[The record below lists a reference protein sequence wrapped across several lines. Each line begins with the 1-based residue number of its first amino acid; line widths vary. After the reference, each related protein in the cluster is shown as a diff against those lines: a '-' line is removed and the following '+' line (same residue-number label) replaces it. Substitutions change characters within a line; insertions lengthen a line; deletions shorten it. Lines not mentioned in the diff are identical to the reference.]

1 MFRNACRLLFEL
13 VHELFPCCMFTVLRV
28 GVSQHAVGAVPWTG
42 SLWVTVG
49 TWGGGQVWGVPGPA
63 RRGEAVGAVHRA
75 SRSAWPR
82 EGGRRHA
89 GVNFL
94 GGARA
99 SRAAGT
105 EGVQRSRSCPAQTAL
120 RALRRVFC
128 LQGPDG
134 PCSTALFPAG
144 DGLEGAEACS
154 RQAARVPALQGPHLH
169 VPVQRRPAVFR
180 PLLHGNVTTHT
191 GAAAGAFLPRTV
203 RPREVNRGSQ
213 RGRSPPETDPCVQ
226 RTSRV
231 GPCPSPA
238 QGPENQRPH

>member
-1 MFRNACRLLFEL
+1 MRVSRPPSHRWDLGSGSLVWWPLSLRLAASGSCGGGEGGYDHVFPLPCAQVDLGPRVCVWACRLFRNACRLLFEL

-49 TWGGGQVWGVPGPA
+49 TRGGGQVWGVPGPA
-63 RRGEAVGAVHRA
+63 QRGEAVGAVHRA

-105 EGVQRSRSCPAQTAL
+105 EGVQRSRSSDCPAQTVL
-120 RALRRVFC
+120 RALRRIFC

-134 PCSTALFPAG
+134 P
-144 DGLEGAEACS
+144 
-154 RQAARVPALQGPHLH
+154 R
-169 VPVQRRPAVFR
+169 
-180 PLLHGNVTTHT
+180 
-191 GAAAGAFLPRTV
+191 
-203 RPREVNRGSQ
+203 
-213 RGRSPPETDPCVQ
+213 
-226 RTSRV
+226 
-231 GPCPSPA
+231 
-238 QGPENQRPH
+238 